1 MLNTYRTY
9 EENELLSLMAQ
20 DDKAAFT
27 ELYDR
32 FWKKLFVIAFN
43 RIKDKQSAEDI
54 VHDVFASLWN
64 NRTQVNIDQLENYLA
79 VAVRYSV
86 FSTIKKKSRVKQIE
100 QNLSLSSIVE
110 MPVETSLHYKKIL
123 ELVKTEVEHLPEKCR
138 IIFKYSRDAGMP
150 VKEIARQLH
159 LSPKTVE
166 NQLGKAIRQLKL
178 ATRSL
183 LQSFLTL
190 MW

>member
-1 MLNTYRTY
+1 MLGSYRTY
-9 EENELLSLMAQ
+9 GEKELLSLMAQ

-43 RIKDKQSAEDI
+43 RLNDKQAAEDI

-64 NRTQVNIDQLENYLA
+64 NRTQVTIEQLENYLA
-79 VAVRYSV
+79 VAIRYAV
-86 FSTIKKKSRVKQIE
+86 FSAVKKKTRTKQIE
-100 QNLSLSSIVE
+100 RNFSPSSIVE
-110 MPVETSLHYKKIL
+110 MQVETSLHCKKIL

>member
-1 MLNTYRTY
+1 MLENYRTY
-9 EENELLSLMAQ
+9 GEKELLSLMAQ

-43 RIKDKQSAEDI
+43 RIKDKQSAEDM

-64 NRTQVNIDQLENYLA
+64 NRAQVKIDQLENYLA
-79 VAVRYSV
+79 VAIRYSV
-86 FSTIKKKSRVKQIE
+86 FSTIKKKTRTKQVE
-100 QNLSLSSIVE
+100 QHLSLSSIVE

-150 VKEIARQLH
+150 VKEIARQLN

>member
-1 MLNTYRTY
+1 MLNNYRTY
-9 EENELLSLMAQ
+9 GENELLSLMAR

-54 VHDVFASLWN
+54 VHDVFSGLWN
-64 NRTQVNIDQLENYLA
+64 NRTRSDIGQLENYLA
-79 VAVRYSV
+79 VAVRYAV
-86 FSTIKKKSRVKQIE
+86 FSMIKKKARARKIE
-100 QNLSLSSIVE
+100 QHLAGSTVVE
-110 MPVETSLHYKKIL
+110 MPVETSLHYKKVL

-150 VKEIARQLH
+150 VKEIARQLN

-178 ATRSL
+178 ATRSF
-183 LQSFLTL
+183 LQSFLTI

>member
-86 FSTIKKKSRVKQIE
+86 FSTIKKKSRAKQIE
-100 QNLSLSSIVE
+100 QNVSLSSIVE

-183 LQSFLTL
+183 LQSFFTL

>member
-64 NRTQVNIDQLENYLA
+64 NRKEVSIDQLENYLA
-79 VAVRYSV
+79 VAIRYSV

>member
-1 MLNTYRTY
+1 MLENYRTY
-9 EENELLSLMAQ
+9 GEKELLCLMAQ

-43 RIKDKQSAEDI
+43 RIKDKQSAEDV
-54 VHDVFASLWN
+54 VHDVFTSLWN
-64 NRTQVNIDQLENYLA
+64 NRAQVKIDQLENYLA
-79 VAVRYSV
+79 VAIRYSV
-86 FSTIKKKSRVKQIE
+86 FSTIKKKTRTKQVE
-100 QNLSLSSIVE
+100 QHLSLSSIVE

-150 VKEIARQLH
+150 VKEIARQLN